1 MEEFDR
7 AASLEISDPAQA
19 LKVYYSITSSKVKSD
34 DDVQI
39 KAMEQSL
46 ANMGKSLRSKVVLF
60 PLSARR
66 PILVYFN
73 RTSYLV
79 TYI

>member
-7 AASLEISDPAQA
+7 AVDLELSDPAQA
-19 LKVYYSITSSKVKSD
+19 LKVYYSITSSKVKPE

-46 ANMGKSLRSKVVLF
+46 ANMGK
-60 PLSARR
+60 P
-66 PILVYFN
+66 
-73 RTSYLV
+73 
-79 TYI
+79 